1 MRTNATARPYL
12 WVLGLLWLLPD
23 DDWEYGC
30 GPFGC
35 GWPSN
40 IAYPMLLFW
49 LWLWFLLPAGLLG
62 LVVVFVR
69 RRLRENASA
78 GARKPGGNAAGY
90 L

>member
-40 IAYPMLLFW
+40 IA
-49 LWLWFLLPAGLLG
+49 
-62 LVVVFVR
+62 
-69 RRLRENASA
+69 
-78 GARKPGGNAAGY
+78 
-90 L
+90 